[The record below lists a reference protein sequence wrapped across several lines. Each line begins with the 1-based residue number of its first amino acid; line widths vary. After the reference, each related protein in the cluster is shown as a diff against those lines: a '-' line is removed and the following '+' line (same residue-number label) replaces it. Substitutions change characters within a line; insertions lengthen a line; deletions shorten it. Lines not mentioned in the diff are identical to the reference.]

1 MAAPARPAR
10 PHPALTAPRGAR
22 PANPPACTGPTRTTL
37 PARLAH
43 RPGFSPLPD
52 LPASART
59 PDTLGHPAR
68 CTRRA
73 GYAQRPGHTPGTS
86 PPGLIDPLDPLIARS
101 PPQPDH
107 ADPHARHGRTTRPA
121 ALDELDTL
129 VSPDQTRPAR
139 TSRPTRRS
147 PPSTPTPR
155 HRGHTPGTLPPTSPG
170 AHGAP
175 RHSTSPTLLHALHPP
190 GQLDQ
195 PGSHIAWS
203 PPTPHRTDPRWPT
216 CPTHR
221 GHSARSTRRAGNEF
235 GRAQP
240 ARTTRTARR
249 PSPSAPPPRHQTPG
263 RRLHSGD
270 APARPAL
277 QHPGRT
283 AHRGTRAAELS
294 CTHYNRQ
301 DYSTRPTRPSL
312 GSPFY

>member
-86 PPGLIDPLDPLIARS
+86 PPGLLDPLDPHIARS
-101 PPQPDH
+101 PPHHQPDH
-107 ADPHARHGRTTRPA
+107 AGPHARHGRTTRPA

-203 PPTPHRTDPRWPT
+203 PPY
-216 CPTHR
+216 
-221 GHSARSTRRAGNEF
+221 
-235 GRAQP
+235 
-240 ARTTRTARR
+240 
-249 PSPSAPPPRHQTPG
+249 SPP
-263 RRLHSGD
+263 D
-270 APARPAL
+270 RPAL
-277 QHPGRT
+277 AHMPDTPGPLGPQHPASWKRIRPRP
-283 AHRGTRAAELS
+283 ARAD
-294 CTHYNRQ
+294 HQN
-301 DYSTRPTRPSL
+301 RPTTFTIGPATPAPNTGAPATLRGRSRQACPTAPGAHGAPWHS
-312 GSPFY
+312 SS